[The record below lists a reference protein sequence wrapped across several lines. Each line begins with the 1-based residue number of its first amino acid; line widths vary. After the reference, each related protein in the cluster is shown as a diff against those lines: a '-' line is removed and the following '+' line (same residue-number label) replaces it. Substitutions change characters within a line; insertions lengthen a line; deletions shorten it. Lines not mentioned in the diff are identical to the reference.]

1 MPMDELIQKILAG
14 EHGAATVF
22 YKKYAPGVRRLL
34 LSRLP
39 SEADAE
45 DVLQDVFLAAFDS
58 LSMYRGEAKPL
69 SWLYAIARH
78 EVADFYRKRY
88 VRELVEKTSPL
99 FEELIETVETP
110 EKTWDRS
117 KVRRRFFA
125 AYTSLQQQ
133 YQDVLS
139 YRYELSLSVKEIAE
153 RMKMSFK
160 ATESLLY
167 RARSAFAIAYE
178 AATE

>member
-1 MPMDELIQKILAG
+1 MDNLVRAILEG
-14 EHGAATVF
+14 KKGAATLF
-22 YKKYAPGVRRLL
+22 YKNYAPKVRRFL
-34 LSRLP
+34 LSKLP

-45 DVLQDVFLAAFDS
+45 DVLQEVFLSAFDS
-58 LSMYRGEAKPL
+58 LPMYRGEAKPL

-110 EKTWDRS
+110 EMAWDRS
-117 KVRRRFFA
+117 KVRKRFFA

-133 YQDVLS
+133 YQDILS

-153 RMKMSFK
+153 KMKLSFK

-167 RARSAFAIAYE
+167 RARSAFAVAYE
-178 AATE
+178 TTIE